1 MTRETKV
8 GLLAGMALILLV
20 GILVSDHLSVGQP
33 QPTGELIEFAGGI
46 QDSINA
52 NDAVPAPSMRGFN
65 HDRRPADPQPRREL
79 RMPEEIVA
87 PETQTEPQRVA
98 AARTQ
103 EPAVEVETFTI
114 APPAE
119 PVAVA
124 DATPAP
130 AVRAITNEPTVLE
143 AVRRESFIPARV
155 LVPVS
160 KPVRRHTAQEPLYKI
175 AEKYYND
182 GNRWP
187 IIQKANKDKVGPQ
200 GQVRA
205 GVSLIIPYIEEAS
218 PVDAIAE
225 QAAPTPPAA
234 TANAV
239 PQRIIRVE
247 SGATLS
253 GLAHKYLGNAN
264 RWEALLDANK
274 DQLKRPEDLQPGM
287 ELKLPTDA
295 PATADATAN
304 RPAAIAPREAATTT
318 TSNAKTYTV
327 VSGDSLSAIAKKH
340 LGNESAW
347 YQLYEANR
355 DVMSSADDLSVGV
368 TLKIPAKQ

>member
-33 QPTGELIEFAGGI
+33 QPTGELIEFANDV
-46 QDSINA
+46 QQSINA
-52 NDAVPAPSMRGFN
+52 DDAVPAPSMRGF
-65 HDRRPADPQPRREL
+65 DRRPVDPQPRREL
-79 RMPEEIVA
+79 RMPEELVT
-87 PETQTEPQRVA
+87 PEEPSEPQRVA
-98 AARTQ
+98 DAAAQTT
-103 EPAVEVETFTI
+103 EVETFTI

-119 PVAVA
+119 AVAVA
-124 DATPAP
+124 DETPAP
-130 AVRAITNEPTVLE
+130 AVRAITDEPTVLE
-143 AVRRESFIPARV
+143 SVRRESFIPARV
-155 LVPVS
+155 LVPAS

-175 AEKYYND
+175 AEKFYGD

-205 GVSLIIPYIEEAS
+205 GVSLIIPYLE
-218 PVDAIAE
+218 DAAPADAVAE
-225 QAAPTPPAA
+225 QVAPTPPAA

-239 PQRIIRVE
+239 PQRTIRVE

-253 GLAHKYLGNAN
+253 GLAHKHLGNAN
-264 RWEALLDANK
+264 RWQELLDVNK
-274 DQLKRPEDLQPGM
+274 DQLIRPEDLQPGM
-287 ELKLPTDA
+287 ELKLPADA
-295 PATADATAN
+295 PADATAN
-304 RPAAIAPREAATTT
+304 RPAAITPREATTA

-347 YQLYEANR
+347 YKLYEANR
-355 DVMSSADDLSVGV
+355 DVMSSPDDLSVGV
-368 TLKIPAKQ
+368 TLKIPAR